1 MNVPTTSLHP
11 TSDSIAA
18 FVQNLPD
25 ATPVTMLNLLRF
37 REQSAY
43 KPDAPGAGVAG
54 QTGRQ
59 AYAVYSRHVMPLL
72 KGVGGKPVWMGDAHC
87 AVIAPAGESWDEVL
101 LVEYPNKH
109 AFLKMIQ
116 SPEYL
121 AIVHH
126 RTAAL
131 ADSRLI
137 ATVASV

>member
-1 MNVPTTSLHP
+1 MNAFVTSLHP
-11 TSDSIAA
+11 TPESIAA
-18 FVQNLPD
+18 LVKNLPD
-25 ATPVTMLNLLRF
+25 AAPVTMLNLLRF
-37 REQSAY
+37 RVLSAY
-43 KPDAPGAGVAG
+43 KPDMPGAGVVG

-72 KGVGGKPVWMGDAHC
+72 NGVGGKPVWMGDAHC
-87 AVIAPAGESWDEVL
+87 AVIAPAGETWDEVL
-101 LVEYPNKH
+101 LVQYPNKG

-137 ATVASV
+137 ATVASA

>member
-1 MNVPTTSLHP
+1 MTTVVTSLHP
-11 TSDSIAA
+11 TPESLAA
-18 FVQNLPD
+18 FVSNLPD
-25 ATPVTMLNLLRF
+25 QTPVTMLNLLRF
-37 REQSAY
+37 RNLSAY
-43 KPDAPGAGVAG
+43 KPGAPGAGIPA
-54 QTGRQ
+54 QTGRE

-87 AVIAPAGESWDEVL
+87 AVIGPEGETWDEVL
-101 LVEYPNKH
+101 LVEYPTKA

-131 ADSRLI
+131 ADSRLV
-137 ATVASV
+137 ATVARA

>member
-1 MNVPTTSLHP
+1 MTALVTSIHP
-11 TSDSIAA
+11 TPESIAA

-37 REQSAY
+37 RELASY
-43 KPDAPGAGVAG
+43 KADAPGAGVAG
-54 QTGRQ
+54 QSGRE

-72 KGVGGKPVWMGDAHC
+72 AGVGGKPVWMGDAHC
-87 AVIAPAGESWDEVL
+87 SVIAPEGESWDEVL
-101 LVEYPNKH
+101 LVQYPNKG

-116 SPEYL
+116 SPAYL

-131 ADSRLI
+131 ADSRLV
-137 ATVASV
+137 ATVASA

>member
-1 MNVPTTSLHP
+1 MSSPTTSLHP
-11 TSDSIAA
+11 TPESIAA
-18 FVQNLPD
+18 FVRNLPD
-25 ATPVTMLNLLRF
+25 AAPVTMLNLLRF
-37 REQSAY
+37 REQPAY
-43 KPDAPGAGVAG
+43 KPDSPGAGVAG

-59 AYAVYSRHVMPLL
+59 AYAVYSQHVMPLL

-87 AVIAPAGESWDEVL
+87 AVIAPTGESWDEVL

-137 ATVASV
+137 ATVASA